1 MHEDIYVILRDAC
14 KEMMPA
20 DLAAKTL
27 AFYTGLVEHFFG
39 LKKRTPEEVRT
50 LHIMPCIC
58 LAAPESNPVGQHRQ
72 LPGCELTVLVRLPWS
87 ILLCML

>member
-1 MHEDIYVILRDAC
+1 MLWCRYEFSDKTVHEDIYLILRDAC

-39 LKKRTPEEVRT
+39 LKKRTPEEVHWACHCI
-50 LHIMPCIC
+50 LNLPC
-58 LAAPESNPVGQHRQ
+58 A
-72 LPGCELTVLVRLPWS
+72 
-87 ILLCML
+87 